1 MDKISKII
9 WNVLNQIDSKKMDY
23 LKYYKTSIN
32 IEYNDIINVWK
43 QFILREDLKLS
54 NSKIELDYSSLKI
67 GLMDTELSIIL
78 EVIFQSQIINYKED
92 ALIFYLR
99 NTNKLLLLLKT
110 YKPVLESDSIQLP
123 YWSYFIEFKHL
134 KEFFNKNFEDDEN
147 LIIIG
152 FTI

>member
-1 MDKISKII
+1 MDKISNII
-9 WNVLNQIDSKKMDY
+9 WNVINQIDAKKMDY
-23 LKYYKTSIN
+23 LKYYKTN
-32 IEYNDIINVWK
+32 IDVEYNDIINVWK

-67 GLMDTELSIIL
+67 GLLDSELSIML

-92 ALIFYLR
+92 ALIFYIK
-99 NTNKLLLLLKT
+99 NTNKLLLLIKT
-110 YKPVLESDSIQLP
+110 YKPVLESETIQLP
-123 YWSYFIEFKHL
+123 YWSYFIEFKYL
-134 KEFFNKNFEDDEN
+134 NEFFDKYIEDDEN